1 MINKQYSAIAFA
13 IMLIATASLLAC
25 SPYRT
30 GRAVQTLELPEDS
43 GVSNKA
49 SPEEL
54 PGRWWEAFKD
64 TELNSLM
71 EEAFLN
77 NLDITQAYERLNQ
90 SWATA
95 RAAGAARMPV
105 LSLKGSGGR
114 TSQPGTIGTVESN
127 SFRASAA
134 ASFEIDLWN
143 KLGSRGRAAVFD
155 AQATEEQLKA
165 LFISISAELAELYF
179 NAVEQRAQLELA
191 ELTIEAYRSAL
202 KRVEFRYKA
211 GLVPAIDVYQARQSL
226 ASASARRPSFRAGLA
241 LSNDGISVL
250 LGRTPGKTVGGALSV
265 LPEPPEFK
273 EHIPSEILSRRPDV
287 RAALNRVQ
295 ASDERVAAAV
305 ADRFPSFN
313 LVGSYGG
320 SSDKL
325 NEVLE
330 SPNIFWNLLL
340 EISMPII
347 DGGRRKAEANRTKAV
362 LRESLALYHKT
373 VLHPMKDINSALIR
387 NRSTEESILL
397 LENVVSAGENTLRM
411 AMQNYMQGIGD
422 YLSVL
427 TAQQR
432 FYDAKQSLLSSRR
445 QLISDRIQLA
455 RVLGGTWMEE
465 EVMRRIASNH
475 NIEELR

>member
-1 MINKQYSAIAFA
+1 MISKQQSAITLAM
-13 IMLIATASLLAC
+13 MLIAMASVVAC

-30 GRAVQTLELPEDS
+30 GRAVQSLELPVYS
-43 GVSNKA
+43 GVSNDV

-54 PGRWWEAFKD
+54 PGRWWEAFED
-64 TELNSLM
+64 AELNALM

-90 SWATA
+90 STAAA

-105 LSLKGSGGR
+105 LSVQGSGGR
-114 TSQPGTIGTVESN
+114 TSQPGMTGTAESD
-127 SFRASAA
+127 SYRASAA

-143 KLGSRGRAAVFD
+143 RLDSQSRAAVLS
-155 AQATEEQLKA
+155 AQATEEQLKE

-179 NAVEQRAQLELA
+179 SAVEQRAQLELA
-191 ELTIEAYRSAL
+191 DLIIESYRSAL
-202 KRVEFRYKA
+202 KRVEFRYRA
-211 GLVPAIDVYQARQSL
+211 GLVPALDVYQARQSL
-226 ASASARRPSFRAGLA
+226 ASASARRPSFSAGLA
-241 LSNDGISVL
+241 LAHDGISVL
-250 LGRTPGKTVGGALSV
+250 LGRAPGSPVGGELSV

-273 EHIPSEILSRRPDV
+273 KHIPSEILSRRPDV
-287 RAALNRVQ
+287 RAALKHVQ
-295 ASDERVAAAV
+295 ASDERVAEAV

-325 NEVLE
+325 SDVLE

-347 DGGRRKAEANRTKAV
+347 DGGKRRAEVLRTKAA

-373 VLHPMKDINSALIR
+373 VLNTLRDINSALIK
-387 NRSTEESILL
+387 NKTTTENIQL
-397 LENVVSAGENTLRM
+397 LENVVSAGENTLRV
-411 AMQNYMQGIGD
+411 AMLNYMQGIGD

-427 TAQQR
+427 NAQQR

-455 RVLGGTWMEE
+455 RALGGTWMEE
-465 EVMRRIASNH
+465 EVRRRIASNH
-475 NIEELR
+475 NSEESK

>member
-1 MINKQYSAIAFA
+1 
-13 IMLIATASLLAC
+13 
-25 SPYRT
+25 
-30 GRAVQTLELPEDS
+30 
-43 GVSNKA
+43 
-49 SPEEL
+49 
-54 PGRWWEAFKD
+54 
-64 TELNSLM
+64 M

-90 SWATA
+90 STAAA

-105 LSLKGSGGR
+105 LSVQGSGGR
-114 TSQPGTIGTVESN
+114 TSQPGMTGTAESD
-127 SFRASAA
+127 SYRASAA

-143 KLGSRGRAAVFD
+143 RLDSQSRAAVLS
-155 AQATEEQLKA
+155 AQATEEQLKE

-179 NAVEQRAQLELA
+179 SAVEQRAQLELA
-191 ELTIEAYRSAL
+191 DLIIESYRSAL
-202 KRVEFRYKA
+202 KRVEFRYRA
-211 GLVPAIDVYQARQSL
+211 GLVPALDVYQARQSL
-226 ASASARRPSFRAGLA
+226 ASASARRPSFSAGLA
-241 LSNDGISVL
+241 LAHDGISVL
-250 LGRTPGKTVGGALSV
+250 LGRAPGSPVGGELSV

-273 EHIPSEILSRRPDV
+273 KHIPSEILSRRPDV
-287 RAALNRVQ
+287 RAALKHVQ
-295 ASDERVAAAV
+295 ASDERVAEAV

-325 NEVLE
+325 SDVLE

-347 DGGRRKAEANRTKAV
+347 DGGKRRAEVLRTKAA

-373 VLHPMKDINSALIR
+373 VLNTLRDINSALIK
-387 NRSTEESILL
+387 NKTTTENIQL
-397 LENVVSAGENTLRM
+397 LENVVSAGENTLRV
-411 AMQNYMQGIGD
+411 AMLNYMQGIGD

-427 TAQQR
+427 NAQQR

-455 RVLGGTWMEE
+455 RALGGTWMEE
-465 EVMRRIASNH
+465 EVRRRIASNH
-475 NIEELR
+475 NSEESK